1 MINTIEAIVKNGHF
15 IPVKD
20 ISFPDGTK
28 AMVTIVAE
36 DDTEFWMAASQESL
50 NEIWDNAEDD
60 VYAEL
65 LNK

>member
-1 MINTIEAIVKNGHF
+1 MINTIEAVVKNGHF
-15 IPVKD
+15 IPVND

-36 DDTEFWMAASQESL
+36 DDTEFWMAASKESL
-50 NEIWDNAEDD
+50 DVIWDNAEDD

>member
-1 MINTIEAIVKNGHF
+1 MINTIEAVVKNGLF
-15 IPVKD
+15 IPIKD
-20 ISFPDGTK
+20 ISLPDGTK
-28 AMVTIVAE
+28 AMVTIMAE

-50 NEIWDNAEDD
+50 DAIWDNTDDD